1 MKAALPLIA
10 ALLLATPVAAQDERR
25 WTFTE
30 SEEGVHLQYGTPDSD
45 DVLAT
50 FSCQKGTDQAE
61 LYLAFEHRI
70 ATESPTA
77 DGDWL
82 DANGNKA
89 PWPVSLTLS
98 GATVKTEASADEMN
112 GGSTITWLGDTAG
125 LSSVAVAGLLKA
137 EAFGETIAPP
147 PFRKADFQRFLK
159 GCKG

>member
-1 MKAALPLIA
+1 MKAALPLLA
-10 ALLLATPVAAQDERR
+10 ALLLATPVAAQDDRR

-50 FSCQKGTDQAE
+50 FICQKGTDQAE
-61 LYLAFEHRI
+61 LYLTFEHRI

-82 DANGNKA
+82 DANGDKA
-89 PWPVSLTLS
+89 PWPVSLNLS
-98 GATVKTEASADEMN
+98 SATVQAEASADEMN
-112 GGSTITWLGDTAG
+112 GGSSVMWLGDTAG
-125 LSSVAVAGLLKA
+125 LQSVAAAGRLKA
-137 EAFGETIAPP
+137 EAFGEIIAPP
-147 PFRKADFQRFLK
+147 PFRKGDFQRFLK